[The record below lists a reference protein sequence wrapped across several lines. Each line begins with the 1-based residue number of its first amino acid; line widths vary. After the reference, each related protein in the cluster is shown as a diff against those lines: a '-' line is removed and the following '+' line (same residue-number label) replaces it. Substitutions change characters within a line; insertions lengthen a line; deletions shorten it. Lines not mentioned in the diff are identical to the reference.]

1 MKRIFNNV
9 RSNFFIFLILI
20 SGLIYISCGR
30 GSKLEEAVQE
40 VDQNAMVT
48 FSEEVNQILE
58 RKKELI
64 KKMAQDLYLIRLVRE
79 SNQNNSNLSNSA
91 INRLDER
98 WQRTEGI
105 DDFIKPF
112 ITNETALFLVAFQD
126 ENDVFSEIF
135 VTDKKG
141 LIIGETNKTSDYY
154 QADEEWWIQTFNEG
168 KGKDFFGEIEYDESS
183 RSEAIPIY
191 VPVLDPDSGEAI
203 GVIKAVCDITAIKL
217 EL

>member
-1 MKRIFNNV
+1 MMRIFIAKG
-9 RSNFFIFLILI
+9 SIFFLVLIF
-20 SGLIYISCGR
+20 GFMCISCGR
-30 GSKLEEAVQE
+30 ESKQEEVVQE
-40 VDQNAMVT
+40 VDQNTTFT
-48 FSEEVNQILE
+48 FSVEVNQILE
-58 RKKELI
+58 RKKGLI
-64 KKMAQDLYLIRLVRE
+64 KNLAQESYLIRLVKE
-79 SNQNNSNLSNSA
+79 TNEKNQSISNSE
-91 INRLDER
+91 IRRLDER

-112 ITNETALFLVAFQD
+112 ITNDTALFLVAFQD

-135 VTDKKG
+135 VTDMKG

-154 QADEEWWIQTFNEG
+154 QADEEWWVQTFNEG
-168 KGKDFFGEIEYDESS
+168 KGKEFFGEIEYDESS

-191 VPVLDPDSGEAI
+191 VPVLDPDSKAVI

>member
-1 MKRIFNNV
+1 V
-9 RSNFFIFLILI
+9 R
-20 SGLIYISCGR
+20 R
-30 GSKLEEAVQE
+30 A
-40 VDQNAMVT
+40 
-48 FSEEVNQILE
+48 NQKN
-58 RKKELI
+58 R
-64 KKMAQDLYLIRLVRE
+64 DL
-79 SNQNNSNLSNSA
+79 SDSA

-112 ITNETALFLVAFQD
+112 ITNDTALFLVAFQD

-141 LIIGETNKTSDYY
+141 LIIGETNKTSDYF
-154 QADEEWWIQTFNEG
+154 QADEEWWVQTFNEG
-168 KGKDFFGEIEYDESS
+168 KGKEFYGEIEYDESS
-183 RSEAIPIY
+183 RSEAIPVY
-191 VPVLDPDSGEAI
+191 VPVLDPDSKEVI

>member
-1 MKRIFNNV
+1 MIRVLKIHNC
-9 RSNFFIFLILI
+9 FFIGFLIVLFGFI
-20 SGLIYISCGR
+20 CINCGCEN
-30 GSKLEEAVQE
+30 KQEEAAPD
-40 VDQNAMVT
+40 VDQDSEVS

-58 RKKELI
+58 QKKELVKNI
-64 KKMAQDLYLIRLVRE
+64 AQDPQLIRLVRE
-79 SNQNNSNLSNSA
+79 ANLKNQALSDSD
-91 INRLDER
+91 ISRLDER
-98 WQRTEGI
+98 WQQTEGI

-112 ITNETALFLVAFQD
+112 ITNDTALLLVAFQD

-154 QADEEWWIQTFNEG
+154 QSDEEWWVQTFNEG
-168 KGKDFFGEIEYDESS
+168 MGREFFGEIEYDESS

-191 VPVLDPDSGEAI
+191 VPVVDPDSKEVI

>member
-1 MKRIFNNV
+1 MKKIYGNKYTIIL
-9 RSNFFIFLILI
+9 FFIILI
-20 SGLIYISCGR
+20 FGFMSTNCSPEDEQGDAAPGGDQDS
-30 GSKLEEAVQE
+30 E
-40 VDQNAMVT
+40 VA

-58 RKKELI
+58 EKKELV
-64 KKMAQDLYLIRLVRE
+64 KNMAQDPQVIRLVQQA
-79 SNQNNSNLSNSA
+79 NQKNQDLSSSE

-98 WQRTEGI
+98 WQQTDGI

-112 ITNETALFLVAFQD
+112 IINDTALFLVAFQ
-126 ENDVFSEIF
+126 EKNDVFSEIF

-154 QADEEWWIQTFNEG
+154 QADEEWWVQSFNEG
-168 KGKDFFGEIEYDESS
+168 RGRDFFGEIEYDESS

-191 VPVLDPDSGEAI
+191 VPVLDPDSKEVI

>member
-1 MKRIFNNV
+1 M
-9 RSNFFIFLILI
+9 
-20 SGLIYISCGR
+20 SCGR
-30 GSKLEEAVQE
+30 DSEQVETVQE
-40 VDQNAMVT
+40 IDQNAAVS

-58 RKKELI
+58 RKKDLI
-64 KKMAQDLYLIRLVRE
+64 KNMSQDPQLVNFVRSANE
-79 SNQNNSNLSNSA
+79 KNRDLSDSA
-91 INRLDER
+91 INRIDER

-112 ITNETALFLVAFQD
+112 ITNDTALFLVAFQD

-141 LIIGETNKTSDYY
+141 LIIGETNKTSDYF
-154 QADEEWWIQTFNEG
+154 QADEEWWVQTFNEG
-168 KGKDFFGEIEYDESS
+168 KGKEFYGEIEYDESS

-191 VPVLDPDSGEAI
+191 MPVLDPDSQEVI
-203 GVIKAVCDITAIKL
+203 GIIKAVCDITAIKL

>member
-1 MKRIFNNV
+1 MKRIFNKFEN
-9 RSNFFIFLILI
+9 RFFIFLVLI
-20 SGLIYISCGR
+20 FGFICMSCGR
-30 GSKLEEAVQE
+30 GNKQEKVIQE
-40 VDQNAMVT
+40 VDQGTEVT

-64 KKMAQDLYLIRLVRE
+64 INMAQDPQIISFVRRANE
-79 SNQNNSNLSNSA
+79 KNQDLSNSA

-112 ITNETALFLVAFQD
+112 ITNDTALFLVAFQ
-126 ENDVFSEIF
+126 EKNDVFSEIF

-141 LIIGETNKTSDYY
+141 LIVGETNKTSDYY
-154 QADEEWWIQTFNEG
+154 QADEEWWVQTFNEG
-168 KGKDFFGEIEYDESS
+168 RGKEFFGEIEYDESS

-191 VPVLDPDSGEAI
+191 VPVFDPDSQEVI

>member
-1 MKRIFNNV
+1 MKRLFNKTKILFFIVFILIFN
-9 RSNFFIFLILI
+9 
-20 SGLIYISCGR
+20 LIYISCSR
-30 GSKLEEAVQE
+30 EDKQEEALQTA
-40 VDQNAMVT
+40 DQNEAVA

-58 RKKELI
+58 KKKDLV
-64 KKMAQDLYLIRLVRE
+64 KNMAQDPLIIRFVRE
-79 SNQNNSNLSNSA
+79 ANQKNQALSNSD
-91 INRLDER
+91 ISRLDKK
-98 WQRTEGI
+98 WQQTEGI

-112 ITNETALFLVAFQD
+112 ITNDTALFLVAFQD

-141 LIIGETNKTSDYY
+141 VIIGETNKTSDYY
-154 QADEEWWIQTFNEG
+154 QADEDWWTQTYNEG

-183 RSEAIPIY
+183 RSEAIPIH
-191 VPVLDPDSGEAI
+191 VPILDPDSKEVI

>member
-1 MKRIFNNV
+1 MQRISVENKKL
-9 RSNFFIFLILI
+9 FIFFLILI
-20 SGLIYISCGR
+20 FGFVCMNCGR
-30 GSKLEEAVQE
+30 DSEQDEAVQE
-40 VDQNAMVT
+40 VDQNAAVT

-64 KKMAQDLYLIRLVRE
+64 KNMAQDLQLVNFVRRANE
-79 SNQNNSNLSNSA
+79 KNRDLSDST

-98 WQRTEGI
+98 WQQTEGI

-112 ITNETALFLVAFQD
+112 ITNDTALFLVAFQE

-141 LIIGETNKTSDYY
+141 LIIGETNKTSDYF
-154 QADEEWWIQTFNEG
+154 QADEEWWVQTFNEG
-168 KGKDFFGEIEYDESS
+168 KGKEFYGEIEYDESS

-191 VPVLDPDSGEAI
+191 MPVLDPDSQEVI

>member
-1 MKRIFNNV
+1 MKKKFIEKEILFSLVFLLIFMC
-9 RSNFFIFLILI
+9 
-20 SGLIYISCGR
+20 ISCGR
-30 GSKLEEAVQE
+30 GKQVDEAVQE
-40 VDQNAMVT
+40 VDQDAAVT

-64 KKMAQDLYLIRLVRE
+64 KNLAQDPYLIRLVRE
-79 SNQNNSNLSNSA
+79 ANEKNQGLSNTA

-112 ITNETALFLVAFQD
+112 ITNETALFLVAFQE

-135 VTDKKG
+135 VTDEKG
-141 LIIGETNKTSDYY
+141 LIVGETNKTSDYY
-154 QADEEWWIQTFNEG
+154 QADEEWWVQTYNEG
-168 KGKDFFGEIEYDESS
+168 KGKEFFGEIEYDESS

-191 VPVLDPDSGEAI
+191 VPVLDPDSREAI